1 MIPLGL
7 RARVFWASATIVGY
21 TYVGFPLLVL
31 ARGRLR
37 PAPYR
42 SADITPTVTLLVAAH
57 NEAGAIGSKLEN
69 ALALDYPADRL
80 EIVVASDGSDDQTEA
95 IVATFADRGVRLL
108 GLGRVGK
115 AAALDAAA
123 GAATGDILV
132 FSDANS
138 LYAPDAIR
146 RLVRPF
152 ADASVGGVAGNQRYR
167 PRSASDAT
175 TAGEQVY
182 WDFDRILK
190 EAESRAGSTI
200 SATGA
205 IYAIRRSLF
214 RGVPVGVTDDFA
226 VSTSVIE
233 QGHRLVF
240 AADAVAWEPVAS
252 SGGVEWGR
260 KVRIMTRGFRGVLER
275 RALLDPTRY
284 GFYSVQ
290 LASHKVLRRLMAI
303 PLLALALAAP
313 SLWRRGRIYQLAT
326 VGQWAFYALGVAGL
340 AMGRRGVARHR
351 LLAAP
356 GFFIMVNAAAL
367 TALGNVLRGRRIDRW
382 DPARN
387 EVVTQ
392 APRPPAS
399 PPPDARIDAPTRRLG
414 RPR

>member
-1 MIPLGL
+1 LIPLGL
-7 RARVFWASATIVGY
+7 RTRVFWASAAVVGY

-31 ARGRLR
+31 VRSRLR

-42 SADITPTVTLLVAAH
+42 STDITPTVTVLVAAH
-57 NEAGAIGSKLEN
+57 NEARAIGAKLDN

-80 EIVVASDGSDDQTEA
+80 EIVVASDGSDDETEA
-95 IVATFADRGVRLL
+95 IVVTFAERGVRLL
-108 GLGRVGK
+108 ALQRVGK
-115 AAALDAAA
+115 AGALDA
-123 GAATGDILV
+123 GAEVATGEILV

-152 ADASVGGVAGNQRYR
+152 ADPAVGGVAGNQRYR
-167 PRSASDAT
+167 PQSASDAT
-175 TAGEQVY
+175 TAGEQAY

-233 QGHRLVF
+233 QGYRLVF

-252 SGGVEWGR
+252 SGGKEWGR
-260 KVRIMTRGFRGVLER
+260 KVRIMTRGFRGVFER

-290 LASHKVLRRLMAI
+290 LASHKVLRRLMGI
-303 PLLALALAAP
+303 PLLALALIAP
-313 SLWRRGRIYQLAT
+313 ALWQRGRIYRLAT
-326 VGQWAFYALGVAGL
+326 VGQATFYALGLTGL
-340 AMGRRGVARHR
+340 ALGRRGPGRHR

-356 GFFIMVNAAAL
+356 SFFIMVNAAAM
-367 TALGNVLRGRRIDRW
+367 TALWNVVRGRRIDRW
-382 DPARN
+382 DPARSDA
-387 EVVTQ
+387 VTQ
-392 APRPPAS
+392 APTPPAPA
-399 PPPDARIDAPTRRLG
+399 PPGSRTGHPPRDPG